1 MCLTVLPSIA
11 PQFPGVFIHPSIFNI
26 ETWAFSVAARTLRNF
41 LPVNALLNL
50 CFQEFN
56 HNRSCLIILN
66 INHDTNSGVSRISQR
81 GSQGEAGGG
90 RGKPIH
96 SCYHVVAQWKNT
108 VKKKNIKPKGVMAQ
122 WSPKHVTGNRDDHL
136 PIQCKCKICLQF
148 CQSQV
153 SPDMCPCPPRNL
165 GLCHLSQGSPCGV
178 PLCSV
183 LSVRLKAGLSTCF
196 WPNNKLCTCA
206 WLNTG
211 LSTCVWSKNRL
222 SIHI

>member
-108 VKKKNIKPKGVMAQ
+108 VKKKNIKPKGSWPNGLLNMSLETEMTTYLYSASARYAFSSVSRKCHRTCVHAR
-122 WSPKHVTGNRDDHL
+122 HVTLVCVTCHKGHL
-136 PIQCKCKICLQF
+136 AAYHF
-148 CQSQV
+148 VV
-153 SPDMCPCPPRNL
+153 S
-165 GLCHLSQGSPCGV
+165 
-178 PLCSV
+178 
-183 LSVRLKAGLSTCF
+183 
-196 WPNNKLCTCA
+196 
-206 WLNTG
+206 
-211 LSTCVWSKNRL
+211 
-222 SIHI
+222 